1 MSLRHAYS
9 YSARGQTGVRPVGV
23 RKGAMRMKTLDITR
37 RQFLK
42 GTGALIVSFNLLP
55 PAGKVFAQ
63 FATLPSGDIDPTSL
77 DSWLAI
83 TPDGYVT
90 FYTSK
95 VEIGTGTITALAQ
108 FVAEELDVPFD
119 KIKMDS
125 GDTSRTIEQGST
137 VGSRSIERAGPQ
149 IRQAAAAARQEL
161 LKLAATQLNAPME
174 KLTVANGVV
183 SVAGQGSKKISYGE

>member
-1 MSLRHAYS
+1 M
-9 YSARGQTGVRPVGV
+9 
-23 RKGAMRMKTLDITR
+23 
-37 RQFLK
+37 
-42 GTGALIVSFNLLP
+42 
-55 PAGKVFAQ
+55 
-63 FATLPSGDIDPTSL
+63 PSGDIDPTSL

-83 TPDGYVT
+83 TPDGLVT

-108 FVAEELDVPFD
+108 FVAEELDVPLS

-149 IRQAAAAARQEL
+149 IQQAAAAARHEL
-161 LKLAATQLNAPME
+161 LKLAAAQLSVPVD
-174 KLTVANGVV
+174 KLTVVDGVI
-183 SVAGQGSKKISYGE
+183 SVIGDGSKKSPTVN

>member
-1 MSLRHAYS
+1 
-9 YSARGQTGVRPVGV
+9 
-23 RKGAMRMKTLDITR
+23 MKTPTITR

-42 GTGALIVSFNLLP
+42 ATGALVVSFNLMP
-55 PAGKVFAQ
+55 SAGKVFAQ
-63 FATLPSGDIDPTSL
+63 FAKLPSGDIDPTSL

-119 KIKMDS
+119 KMKMDS
-125 GDTSRTIEQGST
+125 GDTTKTIEQGST

-149 IRQAAAAARQEL
+149 IRQAAAAARHEL
-161 LKLAATQLNAPME
+161 LKLASAQLGVPVD
-174 KLTVANGVV
+174 KLTVVDGVV
-183 SVAGQGSKKISYGE
+183 SVIGDASKTDFLRPTDRRQEVQHQDHRHRHRLGHEGGAGS